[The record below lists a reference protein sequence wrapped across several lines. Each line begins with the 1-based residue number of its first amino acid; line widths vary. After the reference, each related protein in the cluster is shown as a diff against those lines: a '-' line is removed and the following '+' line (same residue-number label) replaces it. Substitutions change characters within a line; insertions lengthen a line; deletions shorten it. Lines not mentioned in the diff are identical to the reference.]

1 MKYTTRITL
10 ALSILA
16 MVFVS
21 AFFFRT
27 WEAFILTVYPLCAGW
42 VIGECINIPEARV
55 KTKWRRFKDSIA
67 IRIVNF
73 ADFIGRR

>member
-21 AFFFRT
+21 AFFFKT
-27 WEAFILTVYPLCAGW
+27 WEAFILTAYPLIAGW
-42 VIGECINIPEARV
+42 FIGECLSIPEENVR
-55 KTKWRRFKDSIA
+55 TKWRRFKDSIA
-67 IRIVNF
+67 IRIINF